1 MDEDGAIGMG
11 RTDGALSALYDR
23 RFTPDNRAETPIWAL
38 CYLLRVCM
46 LRFVKAVSSASYGDQ
61 KVNLQV
67 QTLCHVMHSRG
78 LPNILL
84 PNALLTRCQRGGVA
98 MDVPSA

>member
-61 KVNLQV
+61 KVTSLRPR
-67 QTLCHVMHSRG
+67 SRMKV
-78 LPNILL
+78 
-84 PNALLTRCQRGGVA
+84 R
-98 MDVPSA
+98 

>member
-46 LRFVKAVSSASYGDQ
+46 LRFVKAVSSASYGDH
-61 KVNLQV
+61 KNL
-67 QTLCHVMHSRG
+67 MKS
-78 LPNILL
+78 P
-84 PNALLTRCQRGGVA
+84 
-98 MDVPSA
+98 